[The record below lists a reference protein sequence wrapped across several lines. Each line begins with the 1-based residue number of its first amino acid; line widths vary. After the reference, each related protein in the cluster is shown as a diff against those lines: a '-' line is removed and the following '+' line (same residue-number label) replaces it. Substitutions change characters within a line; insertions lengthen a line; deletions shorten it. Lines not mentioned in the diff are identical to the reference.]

1 MLRSRRLQVVLAV
14 EERKEQAALE
24 RLTEARERMQQHLE
38 QVQNLQRYQQEY
50 QAQMRQGREGP
61 VSAARLQSWQAF
73 VSQLDAVIQQQQ
85 RLLDQAERQFE
96 NCRQDWLRAWERR
109 RGMEKYIDRCRQQEQ
124 REQDAR
130 DQKLADESAG
140 RAFARRQQ

>member
-50 QAQMRQGREGP
+50 QAQMHQGREGP

-109 RGMEKYIDRCRQQEQ
+109 RIWTS
-124 REQDAR
+124 
-130 DQKLADESAG
+130 SAPG
-140 RAFARRQQ
+140 FPAAWTASARRRRLPPASMWCSSP